1 MKSIIIPVLTALLW
15 ISDTALYAHDKAS
28 GDADVSGGAVVEEVI
43 TESVDV
49 TGGSGDAA
57 GSVRDG
63 NVEPAV
69 SDKTPEVKPR
79 EKKAAVTRK
88 ASAEKEKGRTE
99 TTVDEKT
106 AVAKIE
112 PYSGEL
118 LQINEG
124 NFKYRRIP
132 DIKLADTQIMMAADQ
147 SADVPAVSE
156 EGESGSGFMGMSKTA
171 SDIVVKG
178 GIIFFIF
185 IIFILYKSRMKSP
198 GGRRSSR
205 KVMNSYRK

>member
-15 ISDTALYAHDKAS
+15 ISVPALYAQDNTS
-28 GDADVSGGAVVEEVI
+28 GDADVSGGTVVEEVI

-49 TGGSGDAA
+49 TGDNGDVA
-57 GSVRDG
+57 GSVQDE
-63 NVEPAV
+63 NVESAV

-79 EKKAAVTRK
+79 EKKAAVTK
-88 ASAEKEKGRTE
+88 KVPAEKEKARAE
-99 TTVDEKT
+99 TPVNEKT

-132 DIKLADTQIMMAADQ
+132 DIKLADTQVTMAADQ

-156 EGESGSGFMGMSKTA
+156 EDQSGSGFMGMSKTA

-185 IIFILYKSRMKSP
+185 ILFILYKSRMKSP
-198 GGRRSSR
+198 GGRKTSR